1 LSQPQTVR
9 ATSCQLHGDKLD
21 DIIILKYFLGAP
33 CPLTD
38 SFYFYDEYYWISN
51 HLHRNTEM
59 KLLRRIPSFLR
70 NKFIL
75 ATVAFII
82 WMLFF
87 DRNDVFTQAQRRSE
101 LNQLKESKQYFEK
114 QIAENK
120 KFSNDLQ
127 FNASAIEKYAREK
140 YLMKR
145 DNEDLFIIQPLEK
158 K

>member
-1 LSQPQTVR
+1 
-9 ATSCQLHGDKLD
+9 
-21 DIIILKYFLGAP
+21 
-33 CPLTD
+33 
-38 SFYFYDEYYWISN
+38 
-51 HLHRNTEM
+51 M
-59 KLLRRIPSFLR
+59 KLLNHIISFLR
-70 NKFIL
+70 NKYLL
-75 ATVAFII
+75 ATVSFLG

-101 LNQLKESKQYFEK
+101 LNELRESKQYFEK

>member
-1 LSQPQTVR
+1 
-9 ATSCQLHGDKLD
+9 
-21 DIIILKYFLGAP
+21 
-33 CPLTD
+33 
-38 SFYFYDEYYWISN
+38 
-51 HLHRNTEM
+51 M
-59 KLLRRIPSFLR
+59 KLLNHTLSFLR
-70 NKFIL
+70 NKYL
-75 ATVAFII
+75 VATAAFVV

-87 DRNDVFTQAQRRSE
+87 DHNDVFTQLERRSDLNE
-101 LNQLKESKQYFEK
+101 LKQSKAYYEK

-127 FNASAIEKYAREK
+127 FNAQAIERYARER

>member
-1 LSQPQTVR
+1 
-9 ATSCQLHGDKLD
+9 
-21 DIIILKYFLGAP
+21 
-33 CPLTD
+33 
-38 SFYFYDEYYWISN
+38 
-51 HLHRNTEM
+51 M

-70 NKFIL
+70 NKYLL
-75 ATVAFII
+75 ATIAFIV

-87 DRNDVFTQAQRRSE
+87 DRNDVFTQIQRRGE
-101 LNQLKESKQYFEK
+101 LNELRQSKQYFEK

>member
-1 LSQPQTVR
+1 MV
-9 ATSCQLHGDKLD
+9 
-21 DIIILKYFLGAP
+21 
-33 CPLTD
+33 
-38 SFYFYDEYYWISN
+38 
-51 HLHRNTEM
+51 
-59 KLLRRIPSFLR
+59 
-70 NKFIL
+70 
-75 ATVAFII
+75 

-87 DRNDVFTQAQRRSE
+87 DRNDVFTQMQRRSE
-101 LNQLKESKQYFEK
+101 LNELKQSKAYFEK

-120 KFSNDLQ
+120 KFSKDLQ

>member
-1 LSQPQTVR
+1 
-9 ATSCQLHGDKLD
+9 
-21 DIIILKYFLGAP
+21 
-33 CPLTD
+33 
-38 SFYFYDEYYWISN
+38 
-51 HLHRNTEM
+51 M
-59 KLLRRIPSFLR
+59 KLLSHTLSFLR
-70 NKFIL
+70 NKFL
-75 ATVAFII
+75 LTTAAFIV

-87 DRNDVFTQAQRRSE
+87 DRNDVFTQMQRRSE
-101 LNQLKESKQYFEK
+101 LNELKQSKTYFEK

-127 FNASAIEKYAREK
+127 FNAQAIEKYAREK